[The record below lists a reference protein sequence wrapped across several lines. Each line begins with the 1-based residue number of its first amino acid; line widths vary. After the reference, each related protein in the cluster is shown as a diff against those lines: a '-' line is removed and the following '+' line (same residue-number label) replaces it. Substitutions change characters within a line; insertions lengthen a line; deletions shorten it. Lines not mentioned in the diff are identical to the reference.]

1 MFSNFSEHP
10 FPLMLIYHQIFK
22 AMYRTRERTE
32 YIKRY
37 AYILTATQGLFS
49 NTRYFSLYAEK
60 LILNKAVYVICM
72 FWYAC
77 QLQQQRIPPHLKT
90 VILQQMH

>member
-1 MFSNFSEHP
+1 M
-10 FPLMLIYHQIFK
+10 
-22 AMYRTRERTE
+22 TE

-72 FWYAC
+72 F
-77 QLQQQRIPPHLKT
+77 
-90 VILQQMH
+90 